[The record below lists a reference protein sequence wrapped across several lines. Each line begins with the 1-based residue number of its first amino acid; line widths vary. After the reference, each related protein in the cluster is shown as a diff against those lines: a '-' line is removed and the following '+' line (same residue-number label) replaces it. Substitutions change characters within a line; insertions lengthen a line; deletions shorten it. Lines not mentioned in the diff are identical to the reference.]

1 MIEKRL
7 IYRTSEFLHP
17 TGLSPD
23 RPRGLKKVTKT
34 L

>member
-1 MIEKRL
+1 VVMLASLK
-7 IYRTSEFLHP
+7 
-17 TGLSPD
+17 GLSPD